1 MSRLDRKELIKLWE
15 EIESLCLSTMNHEKV
30 LNSPQ
35 YSNHYITWEEEIL
48 PGLIK
53 ALNIMHSAARR
64 GYHLELTTH
73 EGDKYDI
80 WEEPAN
86 A

>member
-1 MSRLDRKELIKLWE
+1 MSRLDRKKLIKL
-15 EIESLCLSTMNHEKV
+15 
-30 LNSPQ
+30 
-35 YSNHYITWEEEIL
+35 WEEEIL